1 MSLLA
6 ANLHSLYSRHP
17 GLRSLTLEEAADGPL
32 ALEQAACGLP
42 TAQLGGSYLHSRY
55 DPREEARRL
64 LARELPA
71 RFGSAVFFGF
81 GLGYLPEAFLR
92 LHPGRPLVVIEPD
105 PGLFRQALAAR
116 DLRELL
122 GCPDASWLVGCQAE
136 EAVMELDQKA
146 PGSFAV
152 LRLRP
157 LHQANPAFYRKLEAL
172 VQSLTDRR
180 EVNLNTLR
188 RFGRLWVRN
197 LLANL
202 PLFLG
207 SPGAAA
213 LEGLFAGMPALLL
226 AAGPSLDPVL
236 ARLRALSERLVLV
249 AVDTSYRLCRQAGVK
264 PDLLV
269 TVDPQYWNS
278 RHLDWVELKDM
289 LLVCE
294 PSAHPR
300 TFHRPDLPPLHFMS
314 SFFPIG
320 ELLEKVTGPR
330 GRVGAG
336 GSVATTA
343 WDLARLTGARP
354 LYLAGLDLGYPGRR
368 THARGAFF
376 EERAHTLSGR
386 LGPAEHQ
393 DFLALTDAGLIPVAS
408 TTGGIALTDR
418 RMILYKWWFENQLKQ
433 HAGSSFTLA
442 ADGVRVE
449 GLEYRPLAE
458 LLALPVRRAEIERRL
473 QQARAGRSPRGEPR
487 AAGGG
492 RRGEDELRAAARR
505 VLEELAADLDRLE
518 ALARRG
524 LQLALGAPEPGRGPA
539 APGRA
544 PAGRP
549 SPASPGRSAA
559 EALEEVDRQILGLA
573 SRQVAGFLFQPLIRQ
588 VLGAEAGSYREALEL
603 SAGLYRELADSAGYQ
618 AGLIRRTL
626 GRSGFL

>member
-1 MSLLA
+1 MSLLS
-6 ANLHSLYSRHP
+6 ANLASLYARHP
-17 GLRSLTLEEAADGPL
+17 DLRSLALEEAGEGPL
-32 ALEQAACGLP
+32 AVEQAACGLP

-55 DPREEARRL
+55 DPQGEARRL
-64 LARELPA
+64 LDRELPA

-105 PGLFRQALAAR
+105 PGLFRQALAVR

-122 GCPDASWLVGCQAE
+122 GCPEASWLVGCKPE
-136 EAVMELDQKA
+136 EAVMELDRRA

-157 LHQANPAFYRKLEAL
+157 VHQANPDYYRKLEAL

-202 PLFLG
+202 PLFLA
-207 SPGAAA
+207 SPGAAELA
-213 LEGLFAGMPALLL
+213 GLFEGMPALLL

-236 ARLRALSERLVLV
+236 ARLRALSDRLVLV
-249 AVDTSYRLCRQAGVK
+249 AVDTSYRLCRQAGVR

-278 RHLDWVELKDM
+278 RHLDWIELGDV
-289 LLVCE
+289 LLICE

-300 TFHRPDLPPLHFMS
+300 TFHRPDLPPPHFMS

-336 GSVATTA
+336 GSVATSA
-343 WDLARLTGARP
+343 WDLARLSGAWP

-376 EERAHTLSGR
+376 EERAHSLSGR
-386 LGPAEHQ
+386 LGPAEQQ
-393 DFLALTDAGLIPVAS
+393 DFLALTGAGLFPVAS
-408 TTGGIALTDR
+408 TAGGVALTDR
-418 RMILYKWWFENQLKQ
+418 RMILYKWWFEDQLKQ
-433 HAGSSFTLA
+433 HPGSSFTLS

-449 GLEYRPLAE
+449 GLEHRPLAE
-458 LLALPVRRAEIERRL
+458 LLALPVRRAEIDRRL
-473 QQARAGRSPRGEPR
+473 ERARAGQGTRSGPR
-487 AAGGG
+487 ADGEG
-492 RRGEDELRAAARR
+492 RRAAARR
-505 VLEELAADLDRLE
+505 VLEELAADLGCLE

-524 LQLALGAPEPGRGPA
+524 LELALGAPAVGRGPA
-539 APGRA
+539 GRPA
-544 PAGRP
+544 PASRDG
-549 SPASPGRSAA
+549 GA
-559 EALEEVDRQILGLA
+559 EQALEEVDRGILGLA

-588 VLGAEAGSYREALEL
+588 VLGAGARSYREALEL

-618 AGLIRRTL
+618 SGLIRRTL
-626 GRSGFL
+626 DRDEFL

>member
-1 MSLLA
+1 MSLLE
-6 ANLHSLYSRHP
+6 ANLRALYARHP
-17 GLRSLTLEEAADGPL
+17 DLRSLELEEALEGPL
-32 ALEQAACGLP
+32 TLEQAACGLP

-64 LARELPA
+64 LNRELPA

-92 LHPGRPLVVIEPD
+92 LHPGRPLVVIEPQ
-105 PGLFRQALAAR
+105 PSLFRQALAAR
-116 DLRELL
+116 DLRGLL
-122 GCPDASWLVGCQAE
+122 ACPDASWLVGCEAE
-136 EAVMELDQKA
+136 KAVMELDQKA

-157 LHQANPAFYRKLEAL
+157 LHQANPSYYRKLEAL

-207 SPGAAA
+207 CPGASA

-226 AAGPSLDPVL
+226 AAGPTLDPVL
-236 ARLRALSERLVLV
+236 ARLGALAERLVLV

-278 RHLDWVELKDM
+278 RHLDWAELGDI

-300 TFHRPDLPPLHFMS
+300 TFHRPELPPLHFMS

-336 GSVATTA
+336 GSVATSA

-386 LGPAEHQ
+386 LGPAEQQ

-408 TTGGIALTDR
+408 TTGGVALTDR
-418 RMILYKWWFENQLKQ
+418 RMILYKWWFENQMKQ
-433 HAGSSFTLA
+433 HAGSSFTLS
-442 ADGVRVE
+442 ADGARVE
-449 GLEYRPLAE
+449 GLEYRPLDE
-458 LLALPVRRAEIERRL
+458 LLALPVRRAEIEERL
-473 QQARAGRSPRGEPR
+473 ARARAGQ
-487 AAGGG
+487 ALGGG
-492 RRGEDELRAAARR
+492 PRPGGEGRLGQAGRLAAASGLGPARR
-505 VLEELAADLDRLE
+505 ILEQLVGDLARLEE
-518 ALARRG
+518 LARRG
-524 LQLALGAPEPGRGPA
+524 LELALGAPA
-539 APGRA
+539 
-544 PAGRP
+544 AGR
-549 SPASPGRSAA
+549 S
-559 EALEEVDRQILGLA
+559 LEEVDRQILGLA
-573 SRQVAGFLFQPLIRQ
+573 SRQVAGFLFQPLIRK
-588 VLGAEAGSYREALEL
+588 VLGAGAGNYREALEL
-603 SAGLYRELADSAGYQ
+603 SAELYRELADSAGYQ

-626 GRSGFL
+626 ERSGFL

>member
-1 MSLLA
+1 MSLLS
-6 ANLHSLYSRHP
+6 ANLAALYARHP
-17 GLRSLTLEEAADGPL
+17 ELRALGLGRRPAPPGSTPTGRSAQVAEGPL
-32 ALEQAACGLP
+32 TLEQAACGLP
-42 TAQLGGSYLHSRY
+42 TAQLGGTYLHSRY

-92 LHPGRPLVVIEPD
+92 LHPGRSLVVIEPE
-105 PGLFRQALAAR
+105 PALFRQALGAR

-122 GCPDASWLVGCQAE
+122 ACPEASWLVGCEAE
-136 EAVMELDQKA
+136 KAVMELDQKA

-157 LHQANPAFYRKLEAL
+157 LHQSSPSYYRKLEAL
-172 VQSLTDRR
+172 VQSLADRR

-202 PLFLG
+202 PLSLG
-207 SPGAAA
+207 CPGVSA
-213 LEGLFAGMPALLL
+213 LEGLFAGIPALLL
-226 AAGPSLDPVL
+226 AAGPTLDPVL
-236 ARLRALSERLVLV
+236 AQLRPLADRLVLV
-249 AVDTSYRLCRQAGVK
+249 AVDTSYRLCRQAGVR

-278 RHLDWVELKDM
+278 RHLDWAELEDI
-289 LLVCE
+289 LVASE
-294 PSAHPR
+294 PSVHPR
-300 TFHRPDLPPLHFMS
+300 TFHRRDLPCLHFMS

-336 GSVATTA
+336 GSVATSA

-386 LGPAEHQ
+386 LASAEQQ
-393 DFLALTDAGLIPVAS
+393 DFLALIDAGLIPVAS
-408 TTGGIALTDR
+408 TTGGVALTDR
-418 RMILYKWWFENQLKQ
+418 RMILYKWWFENQMQQ
-433 HAGSSFTLA
+433 HAGFSFTLS
-442 ADGVRVE
+442 ADGARVA
-449 GLEYRPLAE
+449 GLEHRPLGE
-458 LLALPVRRAEIERRL
+458 LLALPVRRAEIDERLAR
-473 QQARAGRSPRGEPR
+473 ARAGNCTGGEPR
-487 AAGGG
+487 AEAVG
-492 RRGEDELRAAARR
+492 LRAAARR
-505 VLEELAADLDRLE
+505 VLEELARDLCRLE
-518 ALARRG
+518 ELARRG
-524 LQLALGAPEPGRGPA
+524 LELARGT
-539 APGRA
+539 
-544 PAGRP
+544 
-549 SPASPGRSAA
+549 SAA
-559 EALEEVDRQILGLA
+559 GLEEVDRQILGLA
-573 SRQVAGFLFQPLIRQ
+573 SRQVAGFLFQPLIRK
-588 VLGAEAGSYREALEL
+588 VLGGQAGSYREALEL
-603 SAGLYRELADSAGYQ
+603 SAELYRELADSAGYQ

-626 GRSGFL
+626 ERSGFL